1 MTAAIRIHHPQP
13 RRTVRTDRNVHDLR
27 ERRVA
32 PVRAVRERP
41 SEATFRRRRAIVGT
55 TLAVLVAVGAVA
67 THDVLAGSGGDP
79 ASAAVSQP
87 AHVSSVVARPG
98 DTLWSIADRFR
109 GDVSISR
116 YVDTMVDL
124 NGGASIVVGQTILL
138 P

>member
-13 RRTVRTDRNVHDLR
+13 RRTERSVHDLR
-27 ERRVA
+27 ERRTP
-32 PVRAVRERP
+32 PVRAVRARP

-87 AHVSSVVARPG
+87 AHVTSIVARPG
-98 DTLWSIADRFR
+98 DSLWSIANQFR
-109 GDVSISR
+109 GDISISR
-116 YVDTMVDL
+116 YVDTMVVL
-124 NGGASIVVGQTILL
+124 NGGASIEVGQTVLL

>member
-13 RRTVRTDRNVHDLR
+13 RRTERRVHDLR
-27 ERRVA
+27 ERRTT
-32 PVRAVRERP
+32 PVRGVRRRP

-79 ASAAVSQP
+79 ASAAASQP
-87 AHVSSVVARPG
+87 AHVTSIVASPG
-98 DTLWSIADRFR
+98 DTLWSIAGRFR

-116 YVDTMVDL
+116 YVDTLVDL
-124 NGGASIVVGQTILL
+124 NGGASIEAGQKVVL